1 MLHRS
6 TSLFWVGVLRELRL
20 PPQIIRLLDRPGRA
34 FGPGPLSRFGP
45 CRRDASMLKPI
56 PAAEVDLDGK
66 ALEVRYK
73 ENPGKPNLLTVD
85 ILAHQIDGT
94 PADVRRSELAL
105 VALHER
111 MTRDAMLERVEVE
124 AGRRDIER
132 VAWIEEI

>member
-1 MLHRS
+1 
-6 TSLFWVGVLRELRL
+6 
-20 PPQIIRLLDRPGRA
+20 
-34 FGPGPLSRFGP
+34 
-45 CRRDASMLKPI
+45 MLKPI

-73 ENPGKPNLLTVD
+73 ENPSEPNLLTVD

-111 MTRDAMLERVEVE
+111 MTRDAMHERVEVE
-124 AGRRDIER
+124 AGRRGIER

>member
-1 MLHRS
+1 MI
-6 TSLFWVGVLRELRL
+6 G
-20 PPQIIRLLDRPGRA
+20 LLDRPGRA
-34 FGPGPLSRFGP
+34 FGPDPLWRFGLIA
-45 CRRDASMLKPI
+45 RNASMLKPI

-73 ENPGKPNLLTVD
+73 ENPGEPNLLTVD

-111 MTRDAMLERVEVE
+111 MTRDVMHERVEVE
-124 AGRRDIER
+124 AERRGIER

>member
-1 MLHRS
+1 MLHHS
-6 TSLFWVGVLRELRL
+6 MPLVWAGVLREPRL
-20 PPQIIRLLDRPGRA
+20 PPDDCLLIDLA
-34 FGPGPLSRFGP
+34 GPSGPTPFQGLALIA
-45 CRRDASMLKPI
+45 RDASMLKPI

-73 ENPGKPNLLTVD
+73 ENPGEPNLLTVD

-111 MTRDAMLERVEVE
+111 MTRDAMHERVEVE
-124 AGRRDIER
+124 AGRRGIER
-132 VAWIEEI
+132 VAWVEEG

>member
-1 MLHRS
+1 MLHHS
-6 TSLFWVGVLRELRL
+6 MPLVWAGVLREPRL
-20 PPQIIRLLDRPGRA
+20 PQMIGLLDRPGRA
-34 FGPGPLSRFGP
+34 FGPDPFRGLALIA
-45 CRRDASMLKPI
+45 RDASMLKPI

-73 ENPGKPNLLTVD
+73 GNPGEPNLLTVD

-111 MTRDAMLERVEVE
+111 MTRDVMHERVEVE
-124 AGRRDIER
+124 AERRGIER